1 MRTGLRK
8 FALLIIGIF
17 VAGLPAAA
25 QRKPS
30 ARQPS
35 LAITHVTLIDGTGAP
50 PQSDMTVVVRGDRI
64 VQIVKSARKSGNV
77 SRETFQ
83 RFGAV
88 FHRWSPAE
96 NVSRETF
103 LVDGKG
109 KYLIP
114 GLLDSHV
121 HLDEWFQYSL
131 AVFAANGVTAV
142 RDMGGEFSK
151 LQAWRQRI
159 AEGSL
164 VGPRIKTAGPILE
177 SERFLQILPKVD
189 ELLNVKLAARVL
201 PSRIGVSTPE
211 QARQA
216 VDRLAE
222 MGVDFVKFRTLASR
236 EVFLAIA
243 EESKR
248 RGLAFTGHDSEVVNL
263 AEASNAGQRSIEH
276 LPLLSLRKASDA
288 ARAATFRT
296 FAANGTWVDPTLVAS
311 VGYRGVPDEQ
321 TLAVM
326 ADKDN
331 AIDPRRKYLTPEVLE
346 FWRIQILAK
355 KIEEPLDWPKLLQQ
369 GFSDL
374 RTMHAAGVK
383 MVAGTDAGAPN
394 VYPGFSLHEELEMLV
409 KKGGLTPM
417 EAIESAT
424 LEPAR
429 MMGLEKDLGTIAP
442 GKLADLVLLNADPL
456 QDIGN
461 TKRIVAVIM
470 GGRLLNRES
479 LDKMLEDAAAG
490 RAAESGR

>member
-1 MRTGLRK
+1 
-8 FALLIIGIF
+8 
-17 VAGLPAAA
+17 
-25 QRKPS
+25 
-30 ARQPS
+30 
-35 LAITHVTLIDGTGAP
+35 
-50 PQSDMTVVVRGDRI
+50 
-64 VQIVKSARKSGNV
+64 
-77 SRETFQ
+77 
-83 RFGAV
+83 
-88 FHRWSPAE
+88 
-96 NVSRETF
+96 
-103 LVDGKG
+103 
-109 KYLIP
+109 
-114 GLLDSHV
+114 
-121 HLDEWFQYSL
+121 
-131 AVFAANGVTAV
+131 
-142 RDMGGEFSK
+142 
-151 LQAWRQRI
+151 
-159 AEGSL
+159 
-164 VGPRIKTAGPILE
+164 
-177 SERFLQILPKVD
+177 
-189 ELLNVKLAARVL
+189 
-201 PSRIGVSTPE
+201 
-211 QARQA
+211 
-216 VDRLAE
+216 
-222 MGVDFVKFRTLASR
+222 
-236 EVFLAIA
+236 
-243 EESKR
+243 
-248 RGLAFTGHDSEVVNL
+248 
-263 AEASNAGQRSIEH
+263 
-276 LPLLSLRKASDA
+276 
-288 ARAATFRT
+288 
-296 FAANGTWVDPTLVAS
+296 VDPTLVAS